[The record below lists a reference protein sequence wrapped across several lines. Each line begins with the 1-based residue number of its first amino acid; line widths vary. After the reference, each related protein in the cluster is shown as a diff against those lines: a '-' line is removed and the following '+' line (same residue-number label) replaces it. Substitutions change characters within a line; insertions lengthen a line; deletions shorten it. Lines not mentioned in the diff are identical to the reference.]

1 MQRPFGRTQTGR
13 CHIVLEKETVIFNA
27 LQFEIYL
34 FDCRREAVAAMLIER
49 THEKT
54 PFHDSRP
61 FLG

>member
-34 FDCRREAVAAMLIER
+34 LDCRRETVAAMLI
-49 THEKT
+49 
-54 PFHDSRP
+54 
-61 FLG
+61 